1 MILSRLCSSGRGI
14 WCGMWRRRRG
24 CVRGTS
30 ADTGVPRR
38 VSFRRW
44 CFWATSLP
52 GEEPVGGSDEGDVVV
67 PAGPF
72 TAFVVVETKAGLQLP
87 VVVLSVPPV
96 MYLNQVIPSHL
107 R

>member
-1 MILSRLCSSGRGI
+1 
-14 WCGMWRRRRG
+14 
-24 CVRGTS
+24 
-30 ADTGVPRR
+30 
-38 VSFRRW
+38 
-44 CFWATSLP
+44 
-52 GEEPVGGSDEGDVVV
+52 VGGSDEGDVVV